1 MESLAEVPEPNDQKY
16 ITFKREEFMQWL
28 GELSGKDLR
37 NLPVPNLLHNAERIT
52 VEDAVVI
59 RRQDYFAAPALA
71 TYASTIGLA
80 THLTDD
86 PKRRA
91 QLIAIADYF
100 QRQSEIAG
108 DEAWK
113 FPDL

>member
-1 MESLAEVPEPNDQKY
+1 MEPLAEVPTPHDDKY
-16 ITFKREEFMQWL
+16 VVFKRDDVIKISEGYATFSTGSEI
-28 GELSGKDLR
+28 D
-37 NLPVPNLLHNAERIT
+37 
-52 VEDAVVI
+52 DAVVI
-59 RRQDYFAAPALA
+59 RRQDFFAAPALA
-71 TYASTIGLA
+71 TYAGIVGMA

-91 QLIAIADYF
+91 QFVAIADYF

-113 FPDL
+113 FPDV

>member
-1 MESLAEVPEPNDQKY
+1 MESVAEVPHPDDDKY
-16 ITFKREEFMQWL
+16 VTFKR
-28 GELSGKDLR
+28 SDL
-37 NLPVPNLLHNAERIT
+37 LAITDGYVTFAVNAEI
-52 VEDAVVI
+52 VDAVVI

-71 TYASTIGLA
+71 AYASTMGMA

-91 QLIAIADYF
+91 QFIAIADYF